1 MTSRSPPV
9 VLSRSSGGREP
20 TPILTRRLGGGYSV
34 KAPKQTSKTDAAA
47 ESSSL
52 KTRHKKDL
60 NAVLWLVIVRLYVF
74 FHAMLCLKEKKKE
87 IDHEPHASHA
97 L

>member
-9 VLSRSSGGREP
+9 VPSRSSGGREP
-20 TPILTRRLGGGYSV
+20 TPILTRRFGGGGYSV

-74 FHAMLCLKEKKKE
+74 FHAMLCLKEKKRNR
-87 IDHEPHASHA
+87 P
-97 L
+97 